1 MGVSGGKIEP
11 NETVQECIQR
21 EIREELGIE
30 ISVGEHLIDIDHA
43 YTHFRVT
50 LHVYYCQYLSGSPQP
65 LGCDAI
71 RWVTPKELEQFPF
84 PKANTAIIQ
93 AIHERGRPTA

>member
-50 LHVYYCQYLSGSPQP
+50 LHVYYCQHLSGSPQP

-71 RWVTPKELEQFPF
+71 RWVTPEELEQFPF